1 MGVEH
6 LDIILCHDIEFV
18 EMQQIVDE
26 TIPAI
31 QKIRDQGKV
40 RYIGFSGYP
49 MKVFPFI
56 IDQIDVDVVLSYN
69 HYHLQNTKFAS
80 LFPYLQEKGVGI
92 MNAGPFCARLLT
104 NAPLPEWHKEPEEVR
119 VACKKAAALCEERG
133 VDIAQL
139 AVQFCVA
146 HPEITTT
153 VAGSANPDNVRN
165 WAKWAETPMDEEL
178 LRDVLTLLEPIK
190 DIGHIEGLPENN

>member
-1 MGVEH
+1 
-6 LDIILCHDIEFV
+6 
-18 EMQQIVDE
+18 
-26 TIPAI
+26 
-31 QKIRDQGKV
+31 
-40 RYIGFSGYP
+40 

-139 AVQFCVA
+139 AVQFCAA
-146 HPEITTT
+146 HPDITTT
-153 VAGSANPDNVRN
+153 VAGSANPENVRN
-165 WAKWAETPMDEEL
+165 WAKWAEIPMDEEL
-178 LRDVLTLLEPIK
+178 LRDVLAVLEPIK

>member
-1 MGVEH
+1 
-6 LDIILCHDIEFV
+6 
-18 EMQQIVDE
+18 
-26 TIPAI
+26 
-31 QKIRDQGKV
+31 
-40 RYIGFSGYP
+40 
-49 MKVFPFI
+49 
-56 IDQIDVDVVLSYN
+56 
-69 HYHLQNTKFAS
+69 
-80 LFPYLQEKGVGI
+80 

-119 VACKKAAALCEERG
+119 VACKKAAALCGEHG

-146 HPEITTT
+146 HQDITTT
-153 VAGSANPDNVRN
+153 VAGSANPENVRN

-178 LRDVLTLLEPIK
+178 LRDVLAALEPIK

>member
-1 MGVEH
+1 MGVDH

-18 EMQQIVDE
+18 EMQKIVDE

-49 MKVFPFI
+49 MKVFPFV
-56 IDQIDVDVVLSYN
+56 IDQIGVDVVLSYN
-69 HYHLQNTKFAS
+69 HYHLQNTKFAD

-178 LRDVLTLLEPIK
+178 LRDVLTLIEPIK

>member
-1 MGVEH
+1 MWWLLGWMSVAMAADPATIQSRLAEIDTVRSLRAADGVP
-6 LDIILCHDIEFV
+6 
-18 EMQQIVDE
+18 
-26 TIPAI
+26 TIPASAYADLADGEI
-31 QKIRDQGKV
+31 HTGLVSVEGHKAK
-40 RYIGFSGYP
+40 
-49 MKVFPFI
+49 K
-56 IDQIDVDVVLSYN
+56 
-69 HYHLQNTKFAS
+69 AW
-80 LFPYLQEKGVGI
+80 GVGI

-119 VACKKAAALCEERG
+119 VACKEAADLCAAQG

-146 HPEITTT
+146 NQDITTT

-165 WAKWAETPMDEEL
+165 WAKWADTPMDAEL
-178 LRDVLTLLEPIK
+178 LTEVRAILEPIK